1 MRISTQQIFGNGVSS
16 MQKLSAQ
23 QQMTQQQI
31 ASGKRVLNPA
41 DDPAAATRILQM
53 TDEIARIEQFKKNVD
68 SVDNRLKQ
76 EDATLGSITDV
87 LTRVRELAIQSG
99 DGALSAEDRKF
110 IAAELRQRLEQM
122 AGLMNTRDATGEY
135 IFAGHQGG
143 KPAFAQD

>member
-135 IFAGHQGG
+135 FFAGHLGG
-143 KPAFAQD
+143 